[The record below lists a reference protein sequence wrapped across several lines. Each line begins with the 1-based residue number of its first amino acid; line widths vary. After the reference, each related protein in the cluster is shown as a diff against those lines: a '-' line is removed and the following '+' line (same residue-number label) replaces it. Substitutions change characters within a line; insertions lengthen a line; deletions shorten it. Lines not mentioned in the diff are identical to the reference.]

1 MHGHLEPRG
10 SSFLSSV
17 GSEKKNQSTSEQGE
31 DTHFFSETV
40 GKMGIFMK
48 LHETSQTFVGFP
60 NSEGRNF
67 TIVERLRLV
76 EMLFLGLQKPLE
88 CWDP

>member
-1 MHGHLEPRG
+1 M
-10 SSFLSSV
+10 
-17 GSEKKNQSTSEQGE
+17 GSEKKSNHIRTRGRYALLLRNCGE
-31 DTHFFSETV
+31 NGDFLRNSL
-40 GKMGIFMK
+40 KS
-48 LHETSQTFVGFP
+48 SQTFVGFP

-76 EMLFLGLQKPLE
+76 EMLFFGLQKPLE